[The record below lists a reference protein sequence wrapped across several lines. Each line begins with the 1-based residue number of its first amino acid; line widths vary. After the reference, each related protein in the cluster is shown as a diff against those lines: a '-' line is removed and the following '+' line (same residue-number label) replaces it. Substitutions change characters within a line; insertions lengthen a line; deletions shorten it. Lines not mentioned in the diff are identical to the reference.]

1 MLTAIVCAGFVT
13 AQFVAGK
20 AVRDALFL
28 AHVGI
33 ASLPAMVI
41 GTSIFSIALVALT
54 ARGVSRLSPARFVSW
69 AFAVSAVLLV
79 LEWALTYRAPNLAAV
94 LVYLHISGLG
104 PILGSGFWLVT
115 TERFDPRT
123 AKKKFGQIAGGG
135 TFGGLLGGL
144 LAERVAVLAGVGAM
158 LPLLGIL
165 NLICAWQVR
174 RLMPEPK
181 SLPQSEG
188 FSADLTPESAWS
200 GIRVLSE
207 TPYLRHLALLILL
220 GTTSAALIDYMFK
233 VQAAAALG
241 TGESLLRFFAVYYA
255 AVSLVTFAVQT
266 SMSQFALERLG
277 LAFTSATPSIAL
289 FAGSLGALLAPG
301 LEGAIIARGG
311 ESVFR
316 GSLFRAAYEVFYTA
330 VPLAERRAAKSIIDV
345 GFDRVGDAV
354 GGGAIRFILTLAPSL
369 QHVTIIASTL
379 ACSAAAIVVASRLT
393 RGYIQTLE
401 RNLRGRALE
410 MDLSEVGDVTTRT
423 IMLQTLVPLRS
434 GTAARAGGPKATDAG
449 ESTTVNIPGVVDPD
463 IQDIIYLRSRNRDRT
478 LAVLQRDRELTP
490 ALIPHVIPLLAWD
503 PVADAAM
510 RALSIVAPSHVGALA
525 DALLDPYEDFA
536 VRRRIPRVMANC
548 NTQRAVDSLL
558 LGLADTRFEVR
569 FQCGRALTAIVAK
582 QPAVRV
588 DSARIFDL
596 VLKEVA
602 VGRSVWES
610 RRLLDRLDDGK
621 ANSFVDEFVR
631 SRANQSLAHVFTV
644 LSLVLPAEPLQ
655 IALRGL
661 HADDT
666 HLRGTALEYLETILP
681 PMIRDPLWPFLED
694 HRPAGRT
701 VRPREDV
708 LADLVR
714 SNHSIMLNLEEI
726 KRRTE

>member
-1 MLTAIVCAGFVT
+1 MITDNDQVPAADGRMGSPPGAVTAVSTKSPSASPSAVLTAIVCAGFVT

-79 LEWALTYRAPNLAAV
+79 LEWALIYRAPNLAAV

-174 RLMPEPK
+174 RLMPEPA
-181 SLPQSEG
+181 SPPQSEG

-200 GIRVLSE
+200 GMRVLSE

-220 GTTSAALIDYMFK
+220 GTTSAALIDYVFK
-233 VQAAAALG
+233 VQAAATLG

-289 FAGSLGALLAPG
+289 FAGSLGALVAPG

-354 GGGAIRFILTLAPSL
+354 GGGAIRFILMLAPSL
-369 QHVTIIASTL
+369 QHVTHHRVYAGL
-379 ACSAAAIVVASRLT
+379 FGRRHC
-393 RGYIQTLE
+393 RGQPADPGLYSDARTKPP
-401 RNLRGRALE
+401 RPRPRDGSLRSQR
-410 MDLSEVGDVTTRT
+410 DVTTRT
-423 IMLQTLVPLRS
+423 ID
-434 GTAARAGGPKATDAG
+434 AADARA
-449 ESTTVNIPGVVDPD
+449 
-463 IQDIIYLRSRNRDRT
+463 
-478 LAVLQRDRELTP
+478 
-490 ALIPHVIPLLAWD
+490 
-503 PVADAAM
+503 VAA
-510 RALSIVAPSHVGALA
+510 
-525 DALLDPYEDFA
+525 
-536 VRRRIPRVMANC
+536 RRRIPGRW
-548 NTQRAVDSLL
+548 
-558 LGLADTRFEVR
+558 ADG
-569 FQCGRALTAIVAK
+569 QGRGGI
-582 QPAVRV
+582 R
-588 DSARIFDL
+588 
-596 VLKEVA
+596 
-602 VGRSVWES
+602 
-610 RRLLDRLDDGK
+610 
-621 ANSFVDEFVR
+621 
-631 SRANQSLAHVFTV
+631 
-644 LSLVLPAEPLQ
+644 
-655 IALRGL
+655 
-661 HADDT
+661 HA
-666 HLRGTALEYLETILP
+666 
-681 PMIRDPLWPFLED
+681 
-694 HRPAGRT
+694 
-701 VRPREDV
+701 
-708 LADLVR
+708 
-714 SNHSIMLNLEEI
+714 
-726 KRRTE
+726 

>member
-1 MLTAIVCAGFVT
+1 MLSAIVCAGFVT

-28 AHVGI
+28 EHVGI
-33 ASLPAMVI
+33 ASLPAMII

-79 LEWALTYRAPNLAAV
+79 LEWALTYRQPSLAAV

-158 LPLLGIL
+158 LPMLGIL

-174 RLMPEPK
+174 RLMPEPA
-181 SLPQSEG
+181 SPPQSEG

-200 GIRVLSE
+200 GMRVLSE

-220 GTTSAALIDYMFK
+220 GTTSAALIDYVFK
-233 VQAAAALG
+233 VQAATALG

-289 FAGSLGALLAPG
+289 FAGSLGALVAPG

-354 GGGAIRFILTLAPSL
+354 GGGTIRFILMLAPSL

-423 IMLQTLVPLRS
+423 IMLQD
-434 GTAARAGGPKATDAG
+434 ARAVAAG
-449 ESTTVNIPGVVDPD
+449 
-463 IQDIIYLRSRNRDRT
+463 
-478 LAVLQRDRELTP
+478 
-490 ALIPHVIPLLAWD
+490 
-503 PVADAAM
+503 
-510 RALSIVAPSHVGALA
+510 
-525 DALLDPYEDFA
+525 
-536 VRRRIPRVMANC
+536 RRIPGRWGDGRGRGGSRHWEHALQSRSGYSGHHLASIAQPRPH
-548 NTQRAVDSLL
+548 TRRASA
-558 LGLADTRFEVR
+558 GPGADTR
-569 FQCGRALTAIVAK
+569 
-582 QPAVRV
+582 P
-588 DSARIFDL
+588 DSARHPAAGLGSGCRRCDTGI
-596 VLKEVA
+596 VHR
-602 VGRSVWES
+602 GSQS
-610 RRLLDRLDDGK
+610 RR
-621 ANSFVDEFVR
+621 
-631 SRANQSLAHVFTV
+631 
-644 LSLVLPAEPLQ
+644 
-655 IALRGL
+655 
-661 HADDT
+661 
-666 HLRGTALEYLETILP
+666 
-681 PMIRDPLWPFLED
+681 
-694 HRPAGRT
+694 RPG
-701 VRPREDV
+701 
-708 LADLVR
+708 
-714 SNHSIMLNLEEI
+714 
-726 KRRTE
+726 